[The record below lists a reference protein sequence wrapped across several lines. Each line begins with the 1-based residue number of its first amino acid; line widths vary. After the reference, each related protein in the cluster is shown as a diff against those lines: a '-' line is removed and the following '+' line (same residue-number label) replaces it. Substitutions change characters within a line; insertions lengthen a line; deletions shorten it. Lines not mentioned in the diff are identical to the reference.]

1 MGIRFLDMH
10 LIGLSKDLDGVVQ
23 MAENPEIVA
32 ADVGKLLQI
41 ELVDVWAVQG
51 INELVGQQ
59 RDL

>member
-1 MGIRFLDMH
+1 VGIGFLDMH
-10 LIGLSKDLDGVVQ
+10 LISLSKNPDGVVW

>member
-23 MAENPEIVA
+23 MAENPEIVV

-41 ELVDVWAVQG
+41 GLVDAWVV
-51 INELVGQQ
+51 
-59 RDL
+59 